1 MKSLKCAAAYM
12 ECLLNVIE
20 ASMALHIYTH
30 CARDNYP
37 LFLSINYPFSALTL
51 LVGQ

>member
-1 MKSLKCAAAYM
+1 MKSLKYAAAYM
-12 ECLLNVIE
+12 ECLLNVID
-20 ASMALHIYTH
+20 ASVALHIYTH
-30 CARDNYP
+30 CACDNYP